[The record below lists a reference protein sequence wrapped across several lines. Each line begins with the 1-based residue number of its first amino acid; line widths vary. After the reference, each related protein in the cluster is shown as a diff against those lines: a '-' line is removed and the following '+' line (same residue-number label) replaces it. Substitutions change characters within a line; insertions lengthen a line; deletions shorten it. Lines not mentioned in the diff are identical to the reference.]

1 MNGIPWILAA
11 VLVALGLLGVVMVVV
26 RRKRRQST
34 RVMDRKNRFM
44 LQFAVGLALAIT
56 AALMMYCQERCFLR
70 VDMESWPAVLGIFGI
85 GIIGSSGLW
94 LFQYE
99 KK

>member
-1 MNGIPWILAA
+1 MN
-11 VLVALGLLGVVMVVV
+11 
-26 RRKRRQST
+26 
-34 RVMDRKNRFM
+34 RKNGFM

-56 AALMMYCQERCFLR
+56 AALMMYCQERCLFK
-70 VDMESWPAVLGIFGI
+70 VDLELWPAVLGIFGI
-85 GIIGSSGLW
+85 GIIGSSSLW